1 MPNNFRQKPTMMNT
15 KRSLLRALAHTTLA
29 LSALAAAP
37 AFAQPAAPAS
47 GAASG
52 AAAANAQANEMAATQ
67 LLERGQELLTG
78 GETERGLKM
87 IETVYE
93 QYPSSPIRY
102 KAYLALGKHYLAAK
116 DQAKAIGYLRNARTM
131 ELPDRSVP
139 ENLKDIYLESFYL
152 MGVSNFEK
160 REYAAAF
167 PLLRRITEDFPN
179 TVWANQ
185 SYYYIGMCHFAQ
197 SNWSKAIEA
206 LSMVGTFVAPDSPA
220 VEVVESGRRFYVKV
234 TDGDLPVLTRLG
246 QDVKVTVQAKSGDK
260 ETITC
265 IPLPGSTDTFIGSI
279 PTEMGAPKPNDG
291 VIQIVGGDAITTT
304 YVDANT
310 QDGKK
315 DVAKSSTTRVVSTGG
330 VIFTLGDMETPTGS
344 AFAGQPVFVVLQ
356 DADLDTTAAADS
368 VKVKLIS
375 RVKASPEEIAAASGA
390 SGASG
395 AAPAKA
401 DADKPAPEGDQY
413 IIHDE
418 ATVTLTEVLP
428 APSGGDSTSAAAAAK
443 AASDKGVVHSGRFT
457 GKVDIAIVRDD
468 KPVEKVDGVL
478 HSRLG
483 DEILVVYNDEVHAL
497 GNTPRQAQ
505 AMALVISEIENR
517 PRATQYIVDDAVV
530 SAKKNLVEA
539 SAFLELAGIF
549 KSLGLI
555 KNAAAK
561 ADEGLRRV
569 EPIIR
574 TSGKLPPALVE
585 QAFKTKWELQLVKDD
600 LGAAISTCE
609 MFNRLFPESPFVDQA
624 LMGIAEVR
632 LKDKKYPEAIAVFQ
646 RVLNLPH
653 SLSKAEAAFK
663 IAQAGEEEVKSK
675 AKAGV
680 PLNAQRSA
688 SGGNPMDK
696 VISQYKMVA
705 DRYRDSEYA
714 GPALAKMVDYYY
726 DVGDYNQATDL
737 LSQIFQDYPDG
748 SFLDQ
753 MLLKWAMVAFKQGDY
768 KKAAEKCQQVIF
780 DYPDSPQAKRAKEVL
795 PKIEALMS
803 KK

>member
-1 MPNNFRQKPTMMNT
+1 MRNNTRNKT
-15 KRSLLRALAHTTLA
+15 KLMHTTRSLLGALALSTLA
-29 LSALAAAP
+29 LTAP
-37 AFAQPAAPAS
+37 AFAQPAAPG
-47 GAASG
+47 GA
-52 AAAANAQANEMAATQ
+52 AAAANAPANDMAATQ
-67 LLERGQELLTG
+67 MLERGQELLTG

-93 QYPSSPIRY
+93 QYPASPVRY
-102 KAYLALGKHYLAAK
+102 KAYLALGKYYLAAK

-139 ENLKDIYLESFYL
+139 DNLKDVYLESFYL

-197 SNWSKAIEA
+197 SNWAKAIEA
-206 LSMVGTFVAPDSPA
+206 LAMVGTFVAPDSPA

-246 QDVKVTVQAKSGDK
+246 KDITVTVQAKSGDK
-260 ETITC
+260 ETIIC
-265 IPLPGSTDTFIGSI
+265 VPLPGSTDTFIGSI

-291 VIQIVGGDAITTT
+291 TLQVVGLDSITTT
-304 YVDANT
+304 YIDANT

-315 DVAKSSTTRVVSTGG
+315 DVSKSSTTRVVSTGG
-330 VIFTLGDMETPTGS
+330 VMFTLGDMETPTAS
-344 AFAGQPVFVVLQ
+344 AFGDQPVFVVLQ
-356 DADLDTTAAADS
+356 DADLDVSNAADT
-368 VKVKLIS
+368 VKVKIIS
-375 RVKASPEEIAAASGA
+375 RTKASAEDVAAAKPEGDKSTGGATPEGDQYITRDETIVTLTEQAGA

-395 AAPAKA
+395 
-401 DADKPAPEGDQY
+401 G
-413 IIHDE
+413 I
-418 ATVTLTEVLP
+418 
-428 APSGGDSTSAAAAAK
+428 
-443 AASDKGVVHSGRFT
+443 HSGRLT
-457 GKVDIAIVRDD
+457 GKVAIATIHDD
-468 KPVEKVDGVL
+468 KPFEKAEGVL
-478 HSRLG
+478 HARLG

-505 AMALVISEIENR
+505 AQAVVIGEIENR
-517 PRATQYIVDDAVV
+517 PRATQYIVDDPVI

-555 KNAAAK
+555 KNAASK

-569 EPIIR
+569 DPIIR
-574 TSGKLPPALVE
+574 TSGKLPPSLVE

-632 LKDKKYPEAIAVFQ
+632 LKDKKYTDAIAVFQ
-646 RVLNLPH
+646 RVLNLPN

-663 IAQAGEEEVKSK
+663 IAQAGEEEAKSK
-675 AKAGV
+675 MKPGTTMAGPAKG
-680 PLNAQRSA
+680 P
-688 SGGNPMDK
+688 NPMDR
-696 VISQYKMVA
+696 VISQYKLVA

-737 LSQIFQDYPDG
+737 LAQIFQDYPDG
-748 SFLDQ
+748 AFLDQ

-768 KKAAEKCQQVIF
+768 KKAAEKCEQVIAE
-780 DYPDSPQAKRAKEVL
+780 YPDSAQAKRAKEVL
-795 PKIEALMS
+795 PKIQALLS